1 MIYLLAG
8 LMIVAFLLVG
18 IYYSMKIA
26 ENIKKDGM
34 AWYFIM
40 YIVVIW
46 LTLGLASWFV
56 ISIAM

>member
-8 LMIVAFLLVG
+8 LMIVAFVLVG
-18 IYYSMKIA
+18 IYCSMKIA
-26 ENIKKDGM
+26 ENIKNDGM

-40 YIVVIW
+40 CIVVIW
-46 LTLGLASWFV
+46 LILGLSSWFI